1 METLQHINVLQI
13 WRPSQTGNVYTN
25 PGTRRVSRKQ
35 TSDDRWS
42 HIAPYALISLVSFL
56 CGVGLLVLMLWK
68 AEKLVAL
75 GLTGN
80 LFYMVLLPL
89 ALAAA
94 GFLFGVLRSYASYRG
109 THLGGVLQLGGP
121 VVLFALV
128 VIGGFVL
135 APSRATFPIT
145 VYVHGERGPQDLV
158 LRDSGRVFLD
168 LDGDRRSEPIGGN
181 GQAYFPAI
189 PANFRGQEV
198 LAWVESHNFEP
209 LGGARKRRLD
219 GASFYVPVRK
229 KSGRVAGRV
238 QDQKGN
244 AVAGAAIR
252 VAGVSTSTDGAGHFE
267 LTIPGDRLK
276 PELELYAVAPGYVP
290 EHYTVVP
297 NANEI
302 VVDLRRSRR

>member
-1 METLQHINVLQI
+1 VA
-13 WRPSQTGNVYTN
+13 
-25 PGTRRVSRKQ
+25 RKQ
-35 TSDDRWS
+35 TSGDRWS

-56 CGVGLLVLMLWK
+56 CGVGLLVLLVWK

-80 LFYMVLLPL
+80 LFYIVLLPL

-94 GFLFGVLRSYASYRG
+94 AFLFGILRSYASYRG
-109 THLGGVLQLGGP
+109 MYLGGALQLGGP
-121 VVLFALV
+121 VVLFAMV

-198 LAWVESHNFEP
+198 LAWVESEKFEARE
-209 LGGARKRRLD
+209 GARKQRLD
-219 GASFYVPVRK
+219 GASFYVAVRK
-229 KSGRVAGRV
+229 KDGRVAGRV

-244 AVAGAAIR
+244 AVAGAQIR
-252 VAGVSTSTDGAGHFE
+252 VAGVSTSTDGTGHFE
-267 LTIPGDRLK
+267 LTIPGDRMK
-276 PELELYAVAPGYVP
+276 PELELEAVAPGHVA
-290 EHYTVVP
+290 ERYTVVP
-297 NANEI
+297 NANDI
-302 VVDLRRSRR
+302 VVDLQRSRR